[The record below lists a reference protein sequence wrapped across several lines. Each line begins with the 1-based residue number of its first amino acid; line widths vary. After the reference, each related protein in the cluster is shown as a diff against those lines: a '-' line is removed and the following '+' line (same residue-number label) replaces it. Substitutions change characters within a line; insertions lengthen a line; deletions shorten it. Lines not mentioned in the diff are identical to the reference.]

1 MNIMFEIR
9 GTAIAKGAEH
19 KPTEAEVEEAIERI
33 LADQLGVYAK
43 ISVEFIGE

>member
-9 GTAIAKGAEH
+9 GTCIAKGADH
-19 KPTEAEVEEAIERI
+19 KPTDVEIEEAIERI
-33 LADQLGVYAK
+33 LADQIGIYAK